1 MQNTNTFRFVHCN
14 ALKVLVV
21 KSVRIASTV
30 KYIEEGD
37 ERVTLL
43 RIQEILSEHL
53 TIFITGILP
62 DLPTYLQF
70 KFYTKVDKEKQELL
84 RDKLMELSN
93 SKVNLDRY
101 LDIVHEIE
109 RNSTYRVPSQA
120 FFKEIDLLLDYVL
133 NPTQRLN

>member
-1 MQNTNTFRFVHCN
+1 M
-14 ALKVLVV
+14 

-30 KYIEEGD
+30 KHIEEGD
-37 ERVTLL
+37 ERVTLF
-43 RIQEILSEHL
+43 RIQEILSEHRTML
-53 TIFITGILP
+53 ITGILT

-93 SKVNLDRY
+93 SKVNLDKY

-109 RNSTYRVPSQA
+109 KNSNYRVPSQE
-120 FFKEIDLLLDYVL
+120 FFREIDGVLDAVL
-133 NPTQRLN
+133 NPTQLMLVK